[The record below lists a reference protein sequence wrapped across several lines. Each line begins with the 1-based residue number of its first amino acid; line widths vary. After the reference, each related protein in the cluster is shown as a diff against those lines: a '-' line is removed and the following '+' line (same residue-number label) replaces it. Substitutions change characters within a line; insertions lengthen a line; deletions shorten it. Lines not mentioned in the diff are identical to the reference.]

1 MNKSV
6 QMFLLGAL
14 IIAVIALGYIYY
26 QDQNTISIET
36 GALELSRTVV

>member
-1 MNKSV
+1 MSKSV

-14 IIAVIALGYIYY
+14 IVAVAAMGYIYY

-36 GALELSRTVV
+36 GAIELTRLLA